1 MVSISVAER
10 GASDA
15 PRPYLRAVDR
25 RRQLLDVAS
34 AVVDREGLRA
44 LTMSH
49 LAHEAGVTRQLV
61 YQHFADLDALVRALV
76 RQRTRGFREA
86 MSRAL
91 ERGRAGDDLLARV
104 VEVGLAAP
112 TNDRRLMRYVFCGLA
127 DDQPA
132 LSGLVRTLRR
142 QVTDRWLTV
151 VHGTT
156 AVSAAERARIWVVIM
171 TMFTLWSL
179 EDAGEITAPDALEV
193 IRATLGAFDRPR

>member
-1 MVSISVAER
+1 MSISVRDR
-10 GASDA
+10 GPSGS

-25 RRQLLDVAS
+25 RRQLLEVAS

-61 YQHFADLDALVRALV
+61 YQHFADLDALLRALL
-76 RQRTRGFREA
+76 RQRTGGFREA

-112 TNDRRLMRYVFCGLA
+112 ANDRRLMRYVFCGLA

-132 LSGLVRTLRR
+132 LGGLVRTLRR

-151 VHGTT
+151 LHGTT
-156 AVSAAERARIWVVIM
+156 AVTPAERARVWVVIM

-179 EDAGEITAPDALEV
+179 EDAGEVTAPDALEV
-193 IRATLGAFDRPR
+193 MRAAVGALSNP